1 MSYRHL
7 GQAPAPTP
15 DISTSTPLAEQ
26 ILTKKRG
33 FVAVPTPDMRDYVQ
47 AQLITVGI
55 GFIMGITVG
64 AAIGE
69 RLRGRMGYEGRH
81 VSLRTNR
88 RRR

>member
-15 DISTSTPLAEQ
+15 DVSTTTPLAEQ
-26 ILTKKRG
+26 ILSKKRG

-55 GFIMGITVG
+55 GFVIGVTVG

-69 RLRGRMGYEGRH
+69 RLRGRVGYQGKH
-81 VSLRTNR
+81 VAIHANR